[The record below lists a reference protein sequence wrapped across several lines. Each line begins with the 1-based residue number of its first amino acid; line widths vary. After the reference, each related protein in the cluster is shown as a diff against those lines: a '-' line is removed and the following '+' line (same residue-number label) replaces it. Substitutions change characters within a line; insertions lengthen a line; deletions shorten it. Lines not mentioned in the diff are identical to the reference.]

1 MNYIKEKD
9 YQNMSLNKKLSIV
22 EEETFNMIAVN
33 DLFIDSISNSNCE
46 DCRNK
51 YSYVAVTINNSLSKL
66 SKLF

>member
-1 MNYIKEKD
+1 MTNTQQINYE
-9 YQNMSLNKKLSIV
+9 NLSLTQKMSIV